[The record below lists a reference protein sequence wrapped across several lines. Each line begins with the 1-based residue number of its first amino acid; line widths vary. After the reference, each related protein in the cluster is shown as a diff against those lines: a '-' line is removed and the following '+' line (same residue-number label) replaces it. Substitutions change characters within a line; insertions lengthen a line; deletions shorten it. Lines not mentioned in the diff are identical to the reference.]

1 MFRSHSAW
9 TIHFIG
15 DVMSKLPLVSQQLVL
30 RIKAFGKFHDARRQQ
45 LSAAN
50 VTAYSTLD
58 KKAIVVVLKDRVA
71 PGSDHRKLPS
81 DISGGTLR
89 IQANE
94 CGPFGSPS
102 GFYAQIVCDEEGKA
116 LEPIVDFNKLKSGFC
131 AAGGHRAIFE
141 APTLIVVKAY
151 QDKDTT
157 SIARLTPVVEG
168 NEVWIKDDI
177 LHMVKTGDPLPDELS
192 RFNDAY
198 AATQA
203 RLREVNTTQLFY
215 SKG

>member
-1 MFRSHSAW
+1 M
-9 TIHFIG
+9 
-15 DVMSKLPLVSQQLVL
+15 
-30 RIKAFGKFHDARRQQ
+30 
-45 LSAAN
+45 
-50 VTAYSTLD
+50 
-58 KKAIVVVLKDRVA
+58 
-71 PGSDHRKLPS
+71 
-81 DISGGTLR
+81 
-89 IQANE
+89 
-94 CGPFGSPS
+94 
-102 GFYAQIVCDEEGKA
+102 
-116 LEPIVDFNKLKSGFC
+116 KSGFC